1 MRRERGGV
9 AATIKH
15 RSMQAAGAITTPFL
29 LLVKLRSAIRVRPPA
44 NSHRHVTTPP
54 QQAHA
59 PTGCPSRW
67 SARCPRGRCATARS
81 CACSCGRS
89 VRWQRKRLKKRSMQ
103 TQEGGG
109 GGGGGSSSSSS
120 SIISSSSSS
129 APALRDVVVVL
140 WIRFEGDLP
149 PAVDA
154 LEVEPE

>member
-15 RSMQAAGAITTPFL
+15 SSMQAAGAITAPFL
-29 LLVKLRSAIRVRPPA
+29 LLIKLRSAVGVRPPA

-54 QQAHA
+54 QQARA

-67 SARCPRGRCATARS
+67 SARCLRGRCATARS
-81 CACSCGRS
+81 CACNCGRS
-89 VRWQRKRLKKRSMQ
+89 VRWQRKRLKNRLVQ
-103 TQEGGG
+103 TREGGG
-109 GGGGGSSSSSS
+109 GGGGSRISIII
-120 SIISSSSSS
+120 IISSSSSS